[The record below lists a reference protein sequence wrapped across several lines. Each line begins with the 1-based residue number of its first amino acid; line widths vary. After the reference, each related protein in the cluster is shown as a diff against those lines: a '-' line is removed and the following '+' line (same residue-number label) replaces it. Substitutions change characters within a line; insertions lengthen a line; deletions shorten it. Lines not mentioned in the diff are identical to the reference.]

1 MSKPV
6 NLSSAVLTA
15 LLEGPM
21 SARRRLESWKEI
33 ALFLKRSVRT
43 VQRWEGCEQL
53 PIYRHR
59 HQDRSS
65 VFTYADELELWQQQ
79 RTTPSQQFDG

>member
-1 MSKPV
+1 
-6 NLSSAVLTA
+6 
-15 LLEGPM
+15 M
-21 SARRRLESWKEI
+21 SARRRLDSWKEI

-79 RTTPSQQFDG
+79 RTTPSQQSDSARRDARVT